1 MAGFQPP
8 RLSLFALKECYKKQV
23 PSKDKWS
30 YGTSLSATEAGW
42 RGRQEGAPEDKLQ
55 HST

>member
-30 YGTSLSATEAGW
+30 YGTSLSVTEAGW